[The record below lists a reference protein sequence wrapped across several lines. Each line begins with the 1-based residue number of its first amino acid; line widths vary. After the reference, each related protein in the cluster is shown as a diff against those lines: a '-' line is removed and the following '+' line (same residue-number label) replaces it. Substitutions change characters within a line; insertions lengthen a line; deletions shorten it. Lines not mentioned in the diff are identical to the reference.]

1 MPENEKT
8 ITLETVHDSLR
19 QLTGHVLNMAK
30 DVYKEADYPEG
41 MPREEEDKPDI
52 EKMPDEFGNND
63 DAINGDDMMPYDNE
77 DEDMYLARMRKSFRT
92 KKGYADAAE
101 QASSEED
108 SKWDEKDTA
117 IEGNEP
123 SPAGDQAGDKDEET
137 FGSGGMSYSAM
148 LKQIAKLSKVV
159 EGLSGSQVIA
169 KGVVPA
175 SGGETR
181 IPNGAQPQLTREM
194 QEAAKGKSF
203 KELNRFRTQ
212 VGDLSDRIF

>member
-30 DVYKEADYPEG
+30 DVYKEADYPED
-41 MPREEEDKPDI
+41 MPREEEDLPDI
-52 EKMPDEFGNND
+52 EKNGPNSDM
-63 DAINGDDMMPYDNE
+63 DAINGNDDMMPYDNE

-137 FGSGGMSYSAM
+137 FGPGGMSYSAM